1 MHAILTVIGQGRIH
15 YEKILSVREKILDD
29 ASAEFNIIF
38 PWPNILHRDETVPN
52 NCFIIPYKEDANHLD
67 VTLY

>member
-15 YEKILSVREKILDD
+15 YEKILSVREKILD

-38 PWPNILHRDETVPN
+38 PYPNILHRDETESQITVLLYHIKKMP
-52 NCFIIPYKEDANHLD
+52 II
-67 VTLY
+67 